1 MLLLIKINLVSHA
14 YLLSYGRGSVAHF
27 NIDIMFGEFY
37 IDDKEAYFQEC
48 IVPIINNTKLDKFDP
63 DIRQSWIEIAVVM
76 RVDKLYN
83 TDNNVD
89 N

>member
-1 MLLLIKINLVSHA
+1 MLAGYFGTFKYH
-14 YLLSYGRGSVAHF
+14 
-27 NIDIMFGEFY
+27 NIMCVEFY

-48 IVPIINNTKLDKFDP
+48 IVPIINNTQLDKFNP
-63 DIRQSWIEIAVVM
+63 DIRQSWIEVAVEM

>member
-1 MLLLIKINLVSHA
+1 MWL
-14 YLLSYGRGSVAHF
+14 
-27 NIDIMFGEFY
+27 DFY
-37 IDDKEAYFQEC
+37 IEDKERYFQEC
-48 IVPIINNTKLDKFDP
+48 IMPIINNTKLDKFNP
-63 DIRQSWIEIAVVM
+63 DIRQSWIEVAVEM

>member
-1 MLLLIKINLVSHA
+1 MCV
-14 YLLSYGRGSVAHF
+14 
-27 NIDIMFGEFY
+27 EFY
-37 IDDKEAYFQEC
+37 IDNKEAYFQEC
-48 IVPIINNTKLDKFDP
+48 IVPIINNTQLDKFNP
-63 DIRQSWIEIAVVM
+63 DIRQSWIEVAM